1 MNTADLIRNRFE
13 TLHRQFGKMVTPEP
27 SKIRIEVPLKDG
39 VGQYEFNIKKV
50 IDNDREQGLDRN
62 DVFVPTFM
70 SVLFGFQNS
79 ANPQTMNLYPYAPQ
93 VGTNFVAQEGFTND
107 HANAL
112 YNGKF
117 TLQMDNQMILNAYPT
132 ENFKKV
138 PEEQGCVIFDG
149 ESLVNMGIQPEFTI
163 QDACEL
169 VIPRILIAGTRDI
182 KFRLNFNAAG
192 LTFPATTGGADGTSL
207 QPVLVFYM
215 DGFLMKNGCE
225 KGIGVDSQIQNLVGT
240 W

>member
-1 MNTADLIRNRFE
+1 MNTADLIRNRYE
-13 TLHRQFGKMVTPEP
+13 TLHRQFGSMVTPEP

-39 VGQYEFNIKKV
+39 VGQYEFNIKKI

-62 DVFVPTFM
+62 DVFVPNFM
-70 SVLFGFQNS
+70 GIMFGFQN
-79 ANPQTMNLYPYAPQ
+79 AENPQTMNLYSFAPVVAQ
-93 VGTNFVAQEGFTND
+93 NFVAQEGFTND

-138 PEEQGCVIFDG
+138 PEEQGCVIYNG
-149 ESLVNMGIQPEFTI
+149 EELVNMGIQNEFTI

-182 KFRLNFNAAG
+182 KFRVNFNAAG
-192 LTFPATTGGADGTSL
+192 LTFPAATTEGEDLT
-207 QPVLVFYM
+207 PVLVFYM

>member
-1 MNTADLIRNRFE
+1 
-13 TLHRQFGKMVTPEP
+13 
-27 SKIRIEVPLKDG
+27 
-39 VGQYEFNIKKV
+39 
-50 IDNDREQGLDRN
+50 
-62 DVFVPTFM
+62 
-70 SVLFGFQNS
+70 
-79 ANPQTMNLYPYAPQ
+79 
-93 VGTNFVAQEGFTND
+93 
-107 HANAL
+107 
-112 YNGKF
+112 
-117 TLQMDNQMILNAYPT
+117 MILNAYPT

-138 PEEQGCVIFDG
+138 PEEQGCVIYDG
-149 ESLVNMGIQPEFTI
+149 EALVNMGIQPKFTI

-192 LTFPATTGGADGTSL
+192 LAFPATTGGADGTSL

-225 KGIGVDSQIQNLVGT
+225 KGIGVDSKIQNLVGT

>member
-13 TLHRQFGKMVTPEP
+13 KLQADFGSMVSPEP
-27 SKIRIEVPLKDG
+27 SKIRVEIPLKDG
-39 VGQYEFNIKKV
+39 VGQYRFDIKKV
-50 IDNDREQGLDRN
+50 VTNEREQTLDRN

-70 SVLFGFQNS
+70 SVLFGFQN
-79 ANPQTMNLYPYAPQ
+79 PEHPETMSLYPFAPQ
-93 VGTNFVAQEGFTND
+93 VGENLVAQEGFTNKN
-107 HANAL
+107 ANSL

-117 TLQMDNQMILNAYPT
+117 TLQIDNQMILNAYPT

-149 ESLVNMGIQPEFTI
+149 EALVNMGIQPEFTI

-182 KFRLNFNAAG
+182 KFTLNFDAAG
-192 LTFPATTGGADGTSL
+192 LTFPAKTGGADGATL
-207 QPVLVFYM
+207 TPVLVFYM

-225 KGIGVDSQIQNLVGT
+225 KGIGVSEKVAQVVGA

>member
-1 MNTADLIRNRFE
+1 MNTADLIRNRYE
-13 TLHRQFGKMVTPEP
+13 RLHSEFGSMVTPEP

-39 VGQYEFNIKKV
+39 VGQYKFDVKKV
-50 IDNDREQGLDRN
+50 INNDREQGLDRN
-62 DVFVPTFM
+62 DVFVPNFF
-70 SVLFGFQNS
+70 SVMFGFQS
-79 ANPQTMNLYPYAPQ
+79 AEHPETMSLYPFAPR
-93 VGTNFVAQEGFTND
+93 VGANLVAQEGFTND
-107 HANAL
+107 NANSL
-112 YNGKF
+112 YNGKL
-117 TLQMDNQMILNAYPT
+117 TLQIDNQMILNAYPT

-169 VIPRILIAGTRDI
+169 LIPRILIAGTRDI
-182 KFRLNFNAAG
+182 KFTLSFDAAG
-192 LTFPATTGGADGTSL
+192 LTFPATTGGADGETL
-207 QPVLVFYM
+207 TPVLVFYM

-225 KGIGVDSQIQNLVGT
+225 KGIGTSDQINKVVGN

>member
-1 MNTADLIRNRFE
+1 MNTADLIRNRYE
-13 TLHRQFGKMVTPEP
+13 RLHAEFGSVVTPEP

-39 VGQYEFNIKKV
+39 VGQYRFDIKKV
-50 IDNDREQGLDRN
+50 IVNDREQGLDRN
-62 DVFVPTFM
+62 DVFVPNFM
-70 SVLFGFQNS
+70 GMLFGFQS
-79 ANPQTMNLYPYAPQ
+79 EDHPETMSLFPYAPQ
-93 VGTNFVAQEGFTND
+93 VGENLVAQEGFTNN
-107 HANAL
+107 HANSL

-117 TLQMDNQMILNAYPT
+117 TLQIDNQMILNAYPT

-138 PEEQGCVIFDG
+138 PEEQGCVIYDG
-149 ESLVNMGIQPEFTI
+149 EALVNMGIQPEFTI

-182 KFRLNFNAAG
+182 KFTLNFDAAG
-192 LTFPATTGGADGTSL
+192 LTFPAKTGGAEGATL
-207 QPVLVFYM
+207 TPVLVFYM

-225 KGIGVDSQIQNLVGT
+225 KGIGTSEKINQVVGQ